1 MSSSRIYLHYL
12 QDILASI
19 TKALEF
25 VEGMSSEDFLQDD
38 KTAYAVIRALEVIG
52 EATKGVPDEVRDKH
66 PDIPWR
72 SMAGMREKLIH
83 HYFGVELDTVWKTV
97 TQDLRT
103 LQPKI
108 KDVLRQES
116 K

>member
-12 QDILASI
+12 QDILTSI

-25 VEGMSSEDFLQDD
+25 VEGMSREDFLQDD
-38 KTAYAVIRALEVIG
+38 KTAFAVVRALEVIG
-52 EATKGVPDEVRDKH
+52 EAAKGVPDEVRDRY

-72 SMAGMREKLIH
+72 SMAGMRDKLIH
-83 HYFGVELDTVWKTV
+83 HYFAVELDTVWKTA

-103 LQPKI
+103 L
-108 KDVLRQES
+108 
-116 K
+116 